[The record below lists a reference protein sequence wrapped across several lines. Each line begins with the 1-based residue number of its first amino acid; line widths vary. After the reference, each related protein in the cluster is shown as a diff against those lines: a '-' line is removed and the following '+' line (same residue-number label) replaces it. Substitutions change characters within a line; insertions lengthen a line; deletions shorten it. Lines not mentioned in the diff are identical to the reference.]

1 MKGKFKQNART
12 YIHVVYQ
19 QPNAAPTAR
28 LDNKGLLLVLTSL
41 ERQAQAY

>member
-28 LDNKGLLLVLTSL
+28 LDNKGLPLVLTSL
-41 ERQAQAY
+41 ERQIQAY

>member
-1 MKGKFKQNART
+1 MNGKFKQNART

-28 LDNKGLLLVLTSL
+28 LDNKRLALTSL
-41 ERQAQAY
+41 ERQVQAY